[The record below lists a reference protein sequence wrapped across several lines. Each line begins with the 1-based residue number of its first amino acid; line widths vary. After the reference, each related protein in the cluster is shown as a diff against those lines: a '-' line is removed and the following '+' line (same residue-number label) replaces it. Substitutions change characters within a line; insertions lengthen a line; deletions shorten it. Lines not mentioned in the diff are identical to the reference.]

1 MRHPKYELYYWPGI
15 QGRGEFVR
23 LAFEDAGVPYA
34 DVARLFGVPEQVL
47 PAFQAPERWAAI
59 MKSTIAR
66 NGSYFN
72 SHRMLRRYVSEAYW
86 N

>member
-1 MRHPKYELYYWPGI
+1 
-15 QGRGEFVR
+15 
-23 LAFEDAGVPYA
+23 
-34 DVARLFGVPEQVL
+34 
-47 PAFQAPERWAAI
+47 